1 MTKTEFN
8 DLYNSLC
15 YGHDAEIMIGNSRIF
30 IEWNNEKIEIF
41 HIIDD
46 EGFKVCEV
54 VAGSK
59 FDVVQE
65 LFNTCILEKT
75 LNDHYQD
82 IEIIDIE

>member
-15 YGHDAEIMIGNSRIF
+15 YGHDAELTINSNRVF

-41 HIIDD
+41 HIVND
-46 EGFKVCEV
+46 EGCKVCEL
-54 VAGSK
+54 VAESR
-59 FDVVQE
+59 FDIVKE
-65 LFNTCILEKT
+65 LFNTCILGKT